1 MFDKSAG
8 RFSSGGPGPG
18 VTAST
23 VREWIAALTPR
34 PSAAQDSTPTRSPA
48 EPVAADPVEGYEES
62 LVSRLR
68 ALEDLKSAV
77 AADQA
82 RTALALD
89 TARRR
94 AEAAAGI
101 PADQRGR
108 GVGAEIA
115 LARRESPHRGSRLL
129 GLARTLVTDM
139 PHTLAA
145 LECGVLDEW
154 RATLIVRE
162 TICLS
167 DEDRRAVDTE
177 LAADPRDLEGVGT
190 REVRNRAQRIAL
202 RLDPGAAVD
211 RARKAAAE
219 RYVSCRPAPDTM
231 AYLTALLPAAEAISA
246 YSALSRH
253 ADTQT
258 NAGGDRGLGRGQL
271 MADALV
277 ERVTGAPA
285 GSVRVDVQLIMTDR
299 TLLQGDNEPAYL
311 PGYGCVPAQY
321 ARNLLRG
328 DSGSH
333 RGSGETSADARGARD
348 ARSPAGAQHPEGKAG
363 HTHDQAA
370 QAWLRR
376 LYTAP
381 DTGRL
386 VALDSRARLFPP
398 GLRRLIAA
406 RDATCRT
413 PYCDAPIRQFDHIV
427 PWRLTGITNAD
438 GGQGL
443 CESCNYVKEAL
454 GWSSRPLPG
463 ARHAVERRTPTG
475 HSYVSEAPPLPGTPP
490 PRRTPRPVHSVID
503 FIIHRAAA

>member
-1 MFDKSAG
+1 MSNEC
-8 RFSSGGPGPG
+8 
-18 VTAST
+18 
-23 VREWIAALTPR
+23 RERVAP
-34 PSAAQDSTPTRSPA
+34 SPA

-89 TARRR
+89 IARRR
-94 AEAAAGI
+94 AEAAAGM

-129 GLARTLVTDM
+129 GLARTLVIDM

-162 TICLS
+162 TICPS
-167 DEDRRAVDTE
+167 AEDRRAVDAE

-190 REVRNRAQRIAL
+190 REVRNRAQRIDVRPDL
-202 RLDPGAAVD
+202 GAAVD
-211 RARKAAAE
+211 RALKAAPE
-219 RYVSCRPAPDTM
+219 RHVSCRPAPDTM
-231 AYLTALLPAAEAISA
+231 AYLTTLLPAAEAISA
-246 YSALSRH
+246 YSALSRD

-258 NAGGDRGLGRGQL
+258 NAGGNRGLGRGQL

-285 GSVRVDVQLIMTDR
+285 GSVRVDVQSIMTDR
-299 TLLQGDNEPAYL
+299 TLLQGDSEPAYL
-311 PGYGCVPAQY
+311 PGYGYVPAQY
-321 ARNLLRG
+321 ARNLLRDG
-328 DSGSH
+328 SGSH
-333 RGSGETSADARGARD
+333 RGPGETSADARD
-348 ARSPAGAQHPEGKAG
+348 AQSPAGAQHPEGKAG

-386 VALDSRARLFPP
+386 VAMDSRARLFPP

-427 PWRLTGITNAD
+427 PWRLTGSTNAD

-443 CESCNYVKEAL
+443 CESCNYVEEAL

-475 HSYVSEAPPLPGTPP
+475 HSYVSEAPPLPGTSP
-490 PRRTPRPVHSVID
+490 PRRTTRPVHSVTD